1 LEWDFHCSAS
11 LPVSLLL
18 ACRTARATRLT
29 MPSHP
34 DPPANCPNW
43 LCKLRVEILPCHYL
57 VVVLLHFR

>member
-1 LEWDFHCSAS
+1 